1 MLDEKSSNTASVVVL
16 CTAPDEATA
25 QDLAAKVL
33 AQKLAAC
40 ATLLQL
46 TFPVI
51 ERGSAGDQGRA
62 GRQFFRQ
69 HFGG

>member
-33 AQKLAAC
+33 AEKRRPA
-40 ATLLQL
+40 
-46 TFPVI
+46 
-51 ERGSAGDQGRA
+51 RS
-62 GRQFFRQ
+62 
-69 HFGG
+69 

>member
-33 AQKLAAC
+33 AEKPLSITGKVSWSKNTKC
-40 ATLLQL
+40 
-46 TFPVI
+46 
-51 ERGSAGDQGRA
+51 R
-62 GRQFFRQ
+62 
-69 HFGG
+69 